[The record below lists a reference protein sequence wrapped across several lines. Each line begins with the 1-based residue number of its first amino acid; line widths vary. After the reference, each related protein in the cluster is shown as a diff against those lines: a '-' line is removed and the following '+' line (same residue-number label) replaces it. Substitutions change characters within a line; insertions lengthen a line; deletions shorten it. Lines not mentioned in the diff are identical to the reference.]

1 MPSMRRLALLSA
13 LLVIFDQATKSWALS
28 ALDGGRTIDVI
39 WTLRFALGFNSGMA
53 FSQGEGMGVVIGLV
67 AIGVVIVMFKSMMKA
82 TSPMT
87 AYAFSCIIGGA
98 LGNVVDRLFR
108 QDKWMR
114 GHVVDFIDLQWWPV
128 FNVADSA
135 IFIGASLLILGL
147 LLEYRSE
154 KAAQVNH
161 ES

>member
-53 FSQGEGMGVVIGLV
+53 FSQGEGLGVVIGLV
-67 AIGVVIVMFKSMMKA
+67 AIGVVVVMFKSMMKA
-82 TSPMT
+82 TSPLT

-135 IFIGASLLILGL
+135 IFIGASFLILGL
-147 LLEYRSE
+147 FLEYRSD

>member
-1 MPSMRRLALLSA
+1 MLSA
-13 LLVIFDQATKSWALS
+13 LLVIFDQATKSWALT
-28 ALDGGRTIDVI
+28 ALDDGRTIDVI

-53 FSQGEGMGVVIGLV
+53 FSQGEGMGIVIGLV
-67 AIGVVIVMFKSMMKA
+67 AIGVVVVMFKSMMKA
-82 TSPMT
+82 SSPLT

-128 FNVADSA
+128 FNVADST
-135 IFIGASLLILGL
+135 IFVGASLLILGL
-147 LLEYRSE
+147 FLEYRSD
-154 KAAQVNH
+154 KAAQVHH
-161 ES
+161 EG

>member
-13 LLVIFDQATKSWALS
+13 LLVIFDQITKSWALV
-28 ALDGGRTIDVI
+28 ALDGGRTIDII

-53 FSQGEGMGVVIGLV
+53 FSQGEDLGVVIGLV
-67 AIGVVIVMFKSMMKA
+67 ALGVVVVMFKSMMKA

-87 AYAFSCIIGGA
+87 AYAFSFIIGGA
-98 LGNVVDRLFR
+98 LGNIADRLFR

-114 GHVVDFIDLQWWPV
+114 GHVIDFIDFQWWPV
-128 FNVADSA
+128 FNVADSL
-135 IFIGASLLILGL
+135 IFIGAFLLILGL
-147 LLEYRSE
+147 FAEYRAE
-154 KAAQVNH
+154 KTAGVNH